1 MHSGRQGMVEVC
13 ADTSMFVPSRD
24 KLWREEWLTQLSQMV
39 LPVFKSWN
47 MAPFRVTCGWPCKGG
62 IARRRKVVGEC
73 HALES
78 SKGGVHEIFI
88 SPALDQPLEVAG
100 TVCHEMAHVA
110 AGIKAGHG
118 SGYRKVCKSVD
129 LTKGSPTNASPGP
142 VLTDRLQRIVESLG
156 DYPHM
161 ALVPVVKPVRRP
173 KTAVTLACL
182 NCGCRVRISIKWL
195 DQVGSPM
202 CGCGGSM
209 GLVGED
215 S

>member
-1 MHSGRQGMVEVC
+1 VADAAIPDGAACVQVVEHG
-13 ADTSMFVPSRD
+13 S
-24 KLWREEWLTQLSQMV
+24 LSCYLRLALQ
-39 LPVFKSWN
+39 
-47 MAPFRVTCGWPCKGG
+47 GG

-78 SKGGVHEIFI
+78 SKAGVHEIFI

-118 SGYRKVCKSVD
+118 QGYRKVCKSVD

-142 VLTDRLQRIVESLG
+142 VLTERLHRIVESLG

-161 ALVPVVKPVRRP
+161 ALVPVVKLVKRP

-182 NCGCRVRISIKWL
+182 NCGCRVRISLKWL
-195 DQVGSPM
+195 DEVGFSHVWLWWVD
-202 CGCGGSM
+202 GIRRRG
-209 GLVGED
+209 
-215 S
+215 

>member
-1 MHSGRQGMVEVC
+1 MVEVC
-13 ADTSMFVPSRD
+13 ADTSMFVPSRT

-118 SGYRKVCKSVD
+118 QGYRKVCKSVD

-142 VLTDRLQRIVESLG
+142 VLTDRLHRIVESLG

-161 ALVPVVKPVRRP
+161 ALVPVVKLVKRP

-182 NCGCRVRISIKWL
+182 NCGCRVRISLKWL
-195 DQVGSPM
+195 DEVGPPM

-209 GLVGED
+209 NLRED